1 MSGPFGALG
10 GGRRL
15 WARGGVGEQALPKQG
30 SSRGI
35 VFHWGS
41 ELPVGVLRVAE
52 GAVVEPASGH
62 GNAVS
67 DPKTASSLC
76 PISGSINSSTAR
88 MLTVVERLWPINGA
102 FGCWPGRRGESVRRQ
117 TDCTGRR
124 RGLQKAARRA
134 RKEGIRPAAKGRAN
148 TARAGGGY
156 EGQAGGPGGNRRAH
170 HFPQ

>member
-15 WARGGVGEQALPKQG
+15 SARGGVGEQALPQQG

-35 VFHWGS
+35 VFHWRS
-41 ELPVGVLRVAE
+41 KLHVGVLRAAE
-52 GAVVEPASGH
+52 EAVVEPVSGH
-62 GNAVS
+62 GNAVEY
-67 DPKTASSLC
+67 PQTASSLC

-102 FGCWPGRRGESVRRQ
+102 FGCWPRRRGESVRQQ

-148 TARAGGGY
+148 TARAGGG
-156 EGQAGGPGGNRRAH
+156 
-170 HFPQ
+170 

>member
-1 MSGPFGALG
+1 VDAPYSERRSPTLTHERAIRSLGWGTTVVGAWWSWG
-10 GGRRL
+10 AGVAE
-15 WARGGVGEQALPKQG
+15 ARFIQRNSFPL
-30 SSRGI
+30 
-35 VFHWGS
+35 GS

-52 GAVVEPASGH
+52 GAEVEPASGH

-67 DPKTASSLC
+67 DPKTESSLC

-148 TARAGGGY
+148 T
-156 EGQAGGPGGNRRAH
+156 
-170 HFPQ
+170 